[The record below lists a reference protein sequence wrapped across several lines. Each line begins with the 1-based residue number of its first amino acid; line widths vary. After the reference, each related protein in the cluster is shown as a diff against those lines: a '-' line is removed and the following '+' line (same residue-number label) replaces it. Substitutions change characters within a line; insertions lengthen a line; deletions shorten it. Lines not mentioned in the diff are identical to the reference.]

1 MVDVKISCK
10 TCGKK
15 GSMESMKYDP
25 ENRKLLVCP
34 ECFNAKA
41 AKLEKGSKVK
51 LALQGMHEKKEA
63 RVGKPETVRERMEN
77 NLGVKDITG
86 DKIEYKCNNCKY
98 SFSRASGFLVSKC
111 PYCGQTAIEKRKH
124 MHHDWVQDMGP

>member
-1 MVDVKISCK
+1 MVDVKISCR

-15 GSMESMKYDP
+15 ASMDNMKYDP

-51 LALQGMHEKKEA
+51 QALQGMHGKKEA
-63 RVGKPETVRERMEN
+63 RPVKPETKGEKMARDI
-77 NLGVKDITG
+77 GVKDITSE
-86 DKIEYKCNNCKY
+86 KVEYKCNNCKY
-98 SFSRASGFLVSKC
+98 SFSRAKGFLVDGC
-111 PYCGQTAIEKRKH
+111 PYCGQNKIEKRKH
-124 MHHDWVQDMGP
+124 VQHDWVKDIES